1 MAYKRKTED
10 EYEILGDYGYGDGLE
25 IVCSES
31 SWEDARN
38 TLKEYRENEP
48 GLGSLSKS
56 AG

>member
-1 MAYKRKTED
+1 MAYKRKTEA